1 MLTNL
6 INNINNDNQ
15 GPARKRSKYFW
26 FKIFD
31 EQLIWVLLILLL
43 IIASSIIPSFF
54 SKQNLIN
61 LALNSSILGIMVIAE
76 SLCLI
81 IGKFDLSIEST
92 LAISAL
98 VGAIL
103 TNKMGFNGVLTWFIV
118 LAIGAFIGLINGV
131 FIVKIGVN
139 PFIQTLAMLI
149 ILRGLMLVF
158 TGGLTIFPLPDL
170 YRVFGA
176 TKIFTIPSPVIIL
189 ILIYIF
195 FIVIMERRKF
205 GRILYATGSNPE
217 AAFASGINVDRLNI
231 IVFILSG
238 TIAAFAGLVLSGR
251 MNAVDNNLGEGM
263 IFEVMAAA
271 VIGGVSLYGG
281 RGRLFGAIGGVLFLG
296 MVGSVLTWFN
306 ISPFLVETIRGVIIL
321 FAVVVDAL
329 KNKVRERLLM
339 IS

>member
-1 MLTNL
+1 M
-6 INNINNDNQ
+6 
-15 GPARKRSKYFW
+15 S
-26 FKIFD
+26 IF
-31 EQLIWVLLILLL
+31 
-43 IIASSIIPSFF
+43 A
-54 SKQNLIN
+54 
-61 LALNSSILGIMVIAE
+61 
-76 SLCLI
+76 
-81 IGKFDLSIEST
+81 
-92 LAISAL
+92 
-98 VGAIL
+98 
-103 TNKMGFNGVLTWFIV
+103 WFIV

-189 ILIYIF
+189 VLIYIL
-195 FIVIMERRKF
+195 FIIIMERRKF
-205 GRILYATGSNPE
+205 GRVLYATGSNPE

-231 IVFILSG
+231 IVFVLSG

-281 RGRLFGAIGGVLFLG
+281 RGRFFGAIGGVLFLG

-321 FAVVVDAL
+321 FEVVVDAQ

-339 IS
+339 L